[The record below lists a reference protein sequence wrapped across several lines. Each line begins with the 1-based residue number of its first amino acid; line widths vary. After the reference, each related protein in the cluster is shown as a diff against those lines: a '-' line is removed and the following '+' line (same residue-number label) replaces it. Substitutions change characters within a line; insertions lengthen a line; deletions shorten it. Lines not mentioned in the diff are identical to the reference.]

1 MWGCDRGNQNQQY
14 FALALGKEHDFIIGI
29 SVGSS
34 QSKCVDIKDGKTNDG
49 GEIHQWDCKGQA
61 SQSWYLRPAGTHQGK
76 TAYLIVNAKSG
87 KCLDGSGNE
96 FGKLYHI
103 WGCDPNNA
111 NQRFIINTV
120 M

>member
-1 MWGCDRGNQNQQY
+1 MRPFY
-14 FALALGKEHDFIIGI
+14 FARVLQMV
-29 SVGSS
+29 SGSIAWTKARPPPGTMPTPQPS
-34 QSKCVDIKDGKTNDG
+34 QSREYI
-49 GEIHQWDCKGQA
+49 QKGQA

-87 KCLDGSGNE
+87 KCLDGPGNE

-103 WGCDPNNA
+103 WGCDPNNT